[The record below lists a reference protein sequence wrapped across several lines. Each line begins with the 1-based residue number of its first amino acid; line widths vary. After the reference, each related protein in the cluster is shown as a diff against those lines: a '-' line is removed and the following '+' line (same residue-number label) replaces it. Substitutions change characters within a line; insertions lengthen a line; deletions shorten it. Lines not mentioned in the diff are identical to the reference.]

1 MEAIE
6 QEVEAQVLR
15 EARGNSEGSDSNS
28 ELSVFHSR
36 DFEGIDIGSN

>member
-15 EARGNSEGSDSNS
+15 EARSNSEGSDSNS
-28 ELSVFHSR
+28 ELSVFHSS
-36 DFEGIDIGSN
+36 DFEGMGVG